1 MQSEIPVFHPGT
13 FENYGNLVTTS
24 SNYNTKERFD
34 LISLLPKRDFES
46 VIEFGCGNGTN
57 LSFFAKELNARISVG
72 VDICNSQQYEGK
84 NFTFHH
90 ETVEDFLDSNQKIFD
105 VIILSDVLE
114 HLYNPWTALSNLKKI
129 LSKNGFILIS
139 VPNIENITLTDKFCS
154 GNFFYERTG
163 LMDQTHIRFFS
174 KITLTKYLEISGF
187 KVYAS
192 GYRPDNSL
200 AKLRSEVLLGLDKFD
215 QISLSLEN
223 ASIKISASTIDNKF
237 GQQVLV
243 AACHA

>member
-1 MQSEIPVFHPGT
+1 MQPEIPFFRPGA
-13 FENYGNLVTTS
+13 FENYGNLVTTL

-34 LISLLPKRDFES
+34 LISLLPKYDFES
-46 VIEFGCGNGTN
+46 VIEFGCGDGAN
-57 LSFFAKELNARISVG
+57 LSFFAKELNTKLAVG
-72 VDICNSQQYEGK
+72 VDVCNSQKSTGK

-90 ETVEDFLDSNQKIFD
+90 KTVEDFLESNQQVFD

-114 HLYNPWTALSNLKKI
+114 HLYNPWTALSNLKRI
-129 LSKNGFILIS
+129 LSKNGFMLIS
-139 VPNIENITLTDKFCS
+139 VPNIENITLADKFFS

-174 KITLTKYLEISGF
+174 TKTLTKYLEISGF
-187 KVYAS
+187 KVHAS
-192 GYRPDNSL
+192 GYRPDSSL
-200 AKLRSEVLLGLDKFD
+200 AKLRSEALSGLDKFD
-215 QISLSLEN
+215 QISLNLEN
-223 ASIKISASTIDNKF
+223 ASIKVSASNIENKF